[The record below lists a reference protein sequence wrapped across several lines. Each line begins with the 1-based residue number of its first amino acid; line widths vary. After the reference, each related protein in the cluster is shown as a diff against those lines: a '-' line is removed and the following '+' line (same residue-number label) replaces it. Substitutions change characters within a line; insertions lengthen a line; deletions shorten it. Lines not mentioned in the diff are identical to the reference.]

1 MIHHKVIKNQQGII
15 KKGIFYL
22 EHKNCA
28 NSKLI
33 KHRRITF
40 YKRRKKMYLK
50 NAKGKTGVP
59 KKCNSDFLYSFNAL
73 KSLQFEVCTWGRI

>member
-1 MIHHKVIKNQQGII
+1 MIHHKVIKNQQGRII
-15 KKGIFYL
+15 KGIFYL

-59 KKCNSDFLYSFNAL
+59 KK
-73 KSLQFEVCTWGRI
+73 V